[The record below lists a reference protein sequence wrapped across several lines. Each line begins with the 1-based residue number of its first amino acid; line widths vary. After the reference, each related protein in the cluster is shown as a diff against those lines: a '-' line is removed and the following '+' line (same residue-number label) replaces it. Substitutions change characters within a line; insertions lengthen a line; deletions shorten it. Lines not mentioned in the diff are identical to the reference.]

1 MTRNRRVTISINNDI
16 DFNSQNGF
24 QCMQQGPCNK
34 NYKLVATDI
43 VTRLIQVVTM
53 GFFSSD
59 ISPDEKEQQRIE
71 KTLGEYNIF
80 EGFECEVV
88 FPEKQLKT
96 TGSSG
101 TKKGLATLAFGV
113 IGWAATSGTSQN
125 EENRIVTTIFQVVD
139 KGIVFKNGS
148 IDGSDIRIPYN
159 EIIKMEVI
167 EPEKGD
173 IIGML
178 TLLKNKRI
186 IINPKMKINK
196 NKREF
201 NWEYKKN
208 IILNHTSDII
218 NERACGAQY
227 EEAGWGLEHA
237 TAEPQETKQESGSLM
252 DELERLGNMYEKG
265 LLTDDEFAAMKKKLI
280 EGG

>member
-1 MTRNRRVTISINNDI
+1 
-16 DFNSQNGF
+16 
-24 QCMQQGPCNK
+24 
-34 NYKLVATDI
+34 
-43 VTRLIQVVTM
+43 M

-59 ISPDEKEQQRIE
+59 ITPEEREQQRIE
-71 KTLGEYNIF
+71 KTLGEFNIF
-80 EGFECEVV
+80 EGVECEVI

-139 KGIVFKNGS
+139 KGIVFKNAS

-167 EPEKGD
+167 NPEKSG
-173 IIGML
+173 IIGMI

-186 IINPKMKINK
+186 IINPKKGSI
-196 NKREF
+196 RGE
-201 NWEYKKN
+201 
-208 IILNHTSDII
+208 IILNHTSDMI

-237 TAEPQETKQESGSLM
+237 TAEPKETKQESGPLI
-252 DELERLGNMYEKG
+252 DEMERLGNMYEKG
-265 LLTDDEFAAMKKKLI
+265 LLTDDEFVIAKKKLLD
-280 EGG
+280 GD